1 MNLLKLLL
9 AVAFAAILTM
19 GCSQQAE
26 ENKQSLP
33 KQSVHNELPSQLKSK
48 EIHVEMHM
56 DLPSDASMF
65 DSGLLTITNQGPGTF
80 TFGTAFTLEKK
91 EKGIWYEV
99 PFVEDLAFVE
109 IALQLEPGG
118 SHQETIKKEQF
129 PSILTQGEYRV
140 VKHFYVDGKEM
151 ILAAPFTIPASLS

>member
-9 AVAFAAILTM
+9 TVALAAVFAM

-26 ENKQSLP
+26 EIKQSLT
-33 KQSVHNELPSQLKSK
+33 KQSAHNELPSQLKSK
-48 EIHVEMHM
+48 EIHVEIHM
-56 DLPSDASMF
+56 DLPNGPSSF
-65 DSGLLTITNQGPGTF
+65 DSGLLTIKNDGPGTL
-80 TFGTAFTLEKK
+80 TFGAAFTLEKK
-91 EKGIWYEV
+91 KNGIWYEV

-129 PSILTQGEYRV
+129 PYILTQGEYRV

-151 ILAAPFTIPASLS
+151 ILAAPFSIPGKL